1 MAGLPTSELALAKK
15 KIVTSDTNIAP
26 KSLAYY
32 KRGGWRVYKLPKFS
46 TEGACA
52 FHKERSLLLGF
63 PKAEH
68 LYDRA

>member
-1 MAGLPTSELALAKK
+1 MAGLLTSTLTLAKK
-15 KIVTSDTNIAP
+15 NVITSDTTLAP

-46 TEGACA
+46 IEGACT
-52 FHKERSLLLGF
+52 FHKQRSLLLGF

>member
-1 MAGLPTSELALAKK
+1 MAGLLTSTLALAKEK
-15 KIVTSDTNIAP
+15 VFTADTAIVPN
-26 KSLAYY
+26 SLAYY
-32 KRGGWRVYKLPKFS
+32 KRSGWRVYKLPKFS
-46 TEGACA
+46 TEGACT